1 MIVFITVCMG
11 GGGCDRIFDGTNIQ
25 EGGHLHVGCYQTIVK
40 KESEKWTKYLYN
52 VYNTSA

>member
-1 MIVFITVCMG
+1 MG
-11 GGGCDRIFDGTNIQ
+11 GGGCDRIFDETNIQ